1 MDNVDNILKK
11 ILLNMRYDSKKTLKE
26 NKLLLEEKKQ
36 YALAWDGRT
45 LELPLNAVINNT
57 HNHSKFISRSIS
69 DLETNFPLWSEA
81 CKIHKPNE
89 YGKCLNDYKIK
100 WNSSVKDGSVRA
112 FKIDGKQYSQCYI
125 VHVPDKN
132 NYPALG
138 TPANMKIAGYSDNCV
153 SSRFWTAYSKNPPN
167 PPPKNPDG
175 DNTPTGSADLEV
187 ANQACKTNAE
197 TELSKAV
204 SFWKDWLND
213 PITIKKVKENWKDKS
228 NFLSKYINTFS
239 VESYVAWNK
248 YFDILN
254 KLNLIFYDETMP
266 NERLTDLAYVKPDL
280 SLYDIHVNCSQNNE
294 DFLDTM
300 VHEIQHLLYHVKPLN
315 PAKKISDA
323 FVNKNEEI
331 ETVDSIFNINNL
343 LAPINTKTLDVTNSI
358 NNTSK
363 KLNIPYESLEW
374 WKIKSIQT
382 ANEDPS
388 YICSED
394 EKMSNIMGIRSF
406 LGITAGFFGFIAS
419 DGITLNMLM
428 PYIKLEK
435 TQTNIT
441 WVLLCWAHRNFPD
454 INEMLDEINAL
465 AIKQGDKQPKI
476 SDLPKPN
483 IS

>member
-11 ILLNMRYDSKKTLKE
+11 ILLNMRYDSNKTLKE
-26 NKLLLEEKKQ
+26 NKLLLEEDKQ
-36 YALAWDGRT
+36 YVLASDGRT

-57 HNHSKFISRSIS
+57 HNHSMFNSKSII
-69 DLETNFPLWSEA
+69 DLEYEFPLWSKS
-81 CKIHKPNE
+81 CGTRNPKE
-89 YGKCLNDYKIK
+89 YGKCMNDYKIK
-100 WNSSVKDGSVRA
+100 WISLVKDGSVMT
-112 FKIDGKQYSQCYI
+112 FTIDGKKYVQCYL
-125 VHVPDKN
+125 VHAPNTKFRV
-132 NYPALG
+132 LG
-138 TPANMKIAGYSDNCV
+138 TPEDMKIKGYSNNCTGGP
-153 SSRFWTAYSKNPPN
+153 SQLWTAYSKK
-167 PPPKNPDG
+167 PPKSIG
-175 DNTPTGSADLEV
+175 VKLV
-187 ANQACKTNAE
+187 NQECKTKSQTA
-197 TELSKAV
+197 LLKAV
-204 SFWKDWLND
+204 IFWKNWLNN
-213 PITIKKVKENWKDKS
+213 PTTRKKVEQNWAYKS
-228 NFLSKYINTFS
+228 NFLPMYFNVFS
-239 VESYVAWNK
+239 VDSYAAWNK

-363 KLNIPYESLEW
+363 KLNIPYETLEW
-374 WKIKSIQT
+374 WKIKSIQK

-406 LGITAGFFGFIAS
+406 LGITAGFFGFIDS

-435 TQTNIT
+435 SQTNII
-441 WVLLCWAHRNFPD
+441 WLLLCWAHRNFPD

-465 AIKQGDKQPKI
+465 AVNQGDEPPKI
-476 SDLPKPN
+476 GDLPKPN
-483 IS
+483 LS

>member
-45 LELPLNAVINNT
+45 LELPLNAVITNT
-57 HNHSKFISRSIS
+57 HSHSKFISKSVS

-100 WNSSVKDGSVRA
+100 WNSIVKDGSVRA
-112 FKIDGKQYSQCYI
+112 FKINGKQYSQCYI

-254 KLNLIFYDETMP
+254 NLNIIVYDNTMP
-266 NERLTDLAYVKPDL
+266 NEIFTALAYVRSGE
-280 SLYDIHVNCSQNNE
+280 SLYDIHVNCSKNNK
-294 DFLDTM
+294 DLVGTL
-300 VHEIQHLLYHVKPLN
+300 VHEIQHLLYEVKPLN
-315 PAKKISDA
+315 PAKKISNV
-323 FVNKNEEI
+323 FVNKNQEI
-331 ETVDSIFNINNL
+331 EPISYIFDINKLGSFVNKNTVDYSKQMEI
-343 LAPINTKTLDVTNSI
+343 A
-358 NNTSK
+358 SK
-363 KLNIPYESLEW
+363 KLNLSSYLFLKM
-374 WKIKSIQT
+374 WKNKADIEEE
-382 ANEDPS
+382 EDPG
-388 YICSED
+388 YVCRET
-394 EKMSNIMGIRSF
+394 EKMSNIMAIRLF
-406 LGITAGFFGFIAS
+406 LGIQPK
-419 DGITLNMLM
+419 DKITLDMLK
-428 PYIKLEK
+428 PYITFEK
-435 TQTNIT
+435 HHNNISF
-441 WVLLCWAHRNFPD
+441 LLMCWALRGFPD
-454 INEMLDEINAL
+454 NDEMLDEINAL
-465 AIKQGDKQPKI
+465 AFKQGDEPPKI
-476 SDLPKPN
+476 GDLPNPN
-483 IS
+483 YG